1 MDYRTPLQHLLH
13 KLLPVHAHP
22 AAPAEDFE
30 DTRPDDS
37 HARPPAAEPARNRVP
52 LVASP
57 IDPFPGTEVMEYPDD
72 AAAEL
77 LDEFFSD
84 PKTHKRAA

>member
-13 KLLPVHAHP
+13 KLLPVP
-22 AAPAEDFE
+22 AQPPAPAEDFE

-37 HARPPAAEPARNRVP
+37 HSQPPAAAVPARNRVP
-52 LVASP
+52 LGASP
-57 IDPFPGTEVMEYPDD
+57 LDPFPGTEVMEYPDD

-77 LDEFFSD
+77 LDEFFNQAN
-84 PKTHKRAA
+84 KRAA